1 MKQRQRVQAAL
12 RFECPDRLP
21 ANESPW
27 EQTAAAWYDSG
38 IPRSVSL
45 ADYFDFDI
53 AMMYLDPSPRFDMKV
68 LNRDAGN
75 ITYEDRFGY
84 TITKPEGV
92 SATMHF
98 QRHVTTDV
106 AAWERIKPRFALS
119 SEPQE
124 PARIDDAMYF
134 AHFDAYP
141 TWEEAVAKYRRIR
154 SEGRYVLFMLYG
166 PWEATWRH
174 RGMENLL
181 MDVATD
187 PDWVRDMAETYQNL
201 VMDVVQRCVELGMI
215 PNGILTADDLGSAHG
230 PLMAPQ
236 PWSAVF
242 KPQVARLGAFLR
254 QHGID
259 FWLHSDGAV
268 GLLIDDFVDAGVQV
282 LNPLE
287 VKAGMDV
294 VELRRRYGKR
304 LAFYGNI
311 DATKMAG
318 PQETIVTELRRK
330 IPIAC
335 QGGYVFHSDHSCPPG
350 VSLERYRWILE
361 TARAI
366 FAEGGQT

>member
-1 MKQRQRVQAAL
+1 MNEELYIDLNVLTAEPADEYHAKAGQYLSSHQLIDFMK
-12 RFECPDRLP
+12 
-21 ANESPW
+21 SPW
-27 EQTAAAWYDSG
+27 
-38 IPRSVSL
+38 L
-45 ADYFDFDI
+45 
-53 AMMYLDPSPRFDMKV
+53 
-68 LNRDAGN
+68 
-75 ITYEDRFGY
+75 
-84 TITKPEGV
+84 
-92 SATMHF
+92 
-98 QRHVTTDV
+98 
-106 AAWERIKPRFALS
+106 
-119 SEPQE
+119 
-124 PARIDDAMYF
+124 
-134 AHFDAYP
+134 
-141 TWEEAVAKYRRIR
+141 YRKK
-154 SEGRYVLFMLYG
+154 
-166 PWEATWRH
+166 
-174 RGMENLL
+174 
-181 MDVATD
+181 
-187 PDWVRDMAETYQNL
+187 Q
-201 VMDVVQRCVELGMI
+201 LGMI
-215 PNGILTADDLGSAHG
+215 PDGILTADDLGSAHG

-236 PWSAVF
+236 TWSAVF